1 MSNKLIKNNNSKGKS
16 SKSKVNGKVN
26 TIAENELQNNGI
38 SALAKNK
45 YTVPAIAAVALLAII
60 VLLVIVNPFK
70 SKPKNYFADIEIKDM
85 GTITVELNAEEA
97 PITVANFVKLSKE
110 GFYDGLTFHRI
121 IEDFMMQGGDP
132 DGNGLGGSGTDIKGE
147 FSKNG
152 VENNLSHT
160 RGAISMA
167 RSDEYDSASSQ
178 FFIVHKDST
187 FLDGKYAA
195 FGYVTSGMDIVD
207 KICTEAE
214 PTDGNGSI
222 AKEDRPV
229 INKITIRE

>member
-1 MSNKLIKNNNSKGKS
+1 MSNKLIKDNNSKGKA
-16 SKSKVNGKVN
+16 SKSKLDNKAAKTVATNNAVNAPK
-26 TIAENELQNNGI
+26 
-38 SALAKNK
+38 KNK
-45 YTVPAIAAVALLAII
+45 YMIPAIAALAVIAVI
-60 VLLVIVNPFK
+60 VLLVTINPFK
-70 SKPKNYFADIEIKDM
+70 SKPKDYYADIEIKDM
-85 GTITVELNAEEA
+85 GTITVELNSEEA
-97 PITVANFVKLSKE
+97 PITVENFVKLSKQ

-121 IEDFMMQGGDP
+121 IEDFMMQGGD
-132 DGNGLGGSGTDIKGE
+132 GGSVKNIKGE

-187 FLDGKYAA
+187 FLDGNYAA

-229 INKITIRE
+229 ISKITIREK